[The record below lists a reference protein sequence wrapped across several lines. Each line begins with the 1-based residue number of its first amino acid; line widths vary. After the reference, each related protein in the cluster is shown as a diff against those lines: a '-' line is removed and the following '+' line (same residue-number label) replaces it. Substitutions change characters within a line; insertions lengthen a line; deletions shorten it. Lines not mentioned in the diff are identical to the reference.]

1 MGIIELVLL
10 GASFFT
16 GGAVVA
22 VMVIANNKDLAR
34 KLLDS

>member
-10 GASFFT
+10 AGAFFA
-16 GGAVVA
+16 GGSITTFF
-22 VMVIANNKDLAR
+22 VIANNKPLAR